1 MTSSKM
7 LTRGGFGAALLLCA
21 LLLGRMGGCGDR
33 SDDAGDKASEPGVNP
48 VELAPRGSTYLLRGL
63 VVDLPEPGRPSSDFV
78 LRHEAIPTWARSD
91 GSFGMPAMQM
101 AFFSETPTDF
111 SGVKVGDKVEI
122 TWVTWWEESEFGPRA
137 RTFIQDVRV
146 LDPATELD
154 VPSG

>member
-1 MTSSKM
+1 MA
-7 LTRGGFGAALLLCA
+7 TRGGFAAALLLCA
-21 LLLGRMGGCGDR
+21 LLLGRIGGCRDR
-33 SDDAGDKASEPGVNP
+33 SDDAGDNPTEPHSDP
-48 VELAPRGSTYLLRGL
+48 AEFAPRGSTYLLRGI

-122 TWVTWWEESEFGPRA
+122 TWISWWEESKFGPKTRS
-137 RTFIQDVRV
+137 FIQDVRV

-154 VPSG
+154 LPSG